1 MYFFAQIVFFMFL
14 LCSKRASGCYNINHS
29 FSLFNSFCT
38 LEKEVRVAYREKLPE
53 SAIVSGATHQPLNKS
68 ALKRLIPDMK
78 AMKRSTLAT
87 LVNAALLSAVAG
99 TSFSTIAAEQAPAV
113 KKNQLEVIQVT
124 ARKRVENAQEVPVAV
139 SALQGDSLDAY
150 SSAGMDIRFMNA
162 KIPSLSIES
171 SFGRSFPRFY
181 VRGLG
186 NTDFD
191 LNASQPVSLVVDEV
205 VQENAILKGFP
216 VFDVSRVEVLRGPQ
230 GTLFGRNTPA
240 GLVKFDSVKPSQ
252 EFEGYGSVSY
262 GSRGAVDF
270 EGAVGGGLTDRLST
284 RVSVLWQDKDDYI
297 DSRAPGFEQKDALG
311 GYTDK
316 AARIQFLYEG
326 DDFTGLFNYHVRD
339 MDGKP
344 IAFFGNSIKPGTN
357 DLVDGFEND
366 VVYHDAAS
374 RATQQVESEGA
385 SLKLE
390 WDFNNHTL
398 TSISAWESAEIYS
411 RADIDG
417 AYETGFSSAESAD
430 GIPDHDQYT
439 QELRLSSNFAGDV
452 NYQVGVFYFDEALT
466 IENFSYDTFS
476 SPAGNETG
484 YVIQQQ
490 DTKAWAV
497 FGSVDYT
504 ISDDLKVTAGLRY
517 SDDEKEFSANR
528 TQSPIG
534 AGPLSS
540 GLINVSDDHISW
552 DISTSYKVNDD
563 VNWYTRIANSF
574 RAPSLQGRIL
584 YGNDVTT
591 AETETVTS
599 YETGIKSDVLDGQ
612 GRVNATVF
620 YYTMSD
626 QQLTAVGGGAN
637 FNRLLNVDKT
647 TGYGFELDSEWV
659 LSDEL
664 NATFNLSYNKTELK
678 DDTLSIAAPSR
689 PTLTIT
695 NPVVNGKVLLDG
707 NSLPHAPEWISN
719 FTLRYTKELADGEFF
734 AYGDVSYR
742 SKINFFLYESVEFEG
757 KPLVETGLRAGYAW
771 ADGDYE
777 YQVSAFVRNLF
788 DEQQSIG
795 GVDFNNNTVMVNEER
810 YVGVEF
816 KVNFF

>member
-1 MYFFAQIVFFMFL
+1 
-14 LCSKRASGCYNINHS
+14 
-29 FSLFNSFCT
+29 
-38 LEKEVRVAYREKLPE
+38 
-53 SAIVSGATHQPLNKS
+53 
-68 ALKRLIPDMK
+68 MK

-87 LVNAALLSAVAG
+87 LINATLFSVVAG
-99 TSFSTIAAEQAPAV
+99 TSFSALAADEAPAAE
-113 KKNQLEVIQVT
+113 KNKQLEVIQIT

-139 SALQGDSLDAY
+139 SALQGDSLNAY

-216 VFDVSRVEVLRGPQ
+216 VFDVARVEVLRGPQ

-240 GLVKFDSVKPSQ
+240 GLVKFDTVKPSQ

-284 RVSVLWQDKDDYI
+284 RVSVLWQEKDDYI
-297 DSRAPGFEQKDALG
+297 DNRAPGFEQQDVLG

-326 DDFTGLFNYHVRD
+326 NDFTGLLNYHVRD
-339 MDGKP
+339 MDGSP
-344 IAFFGNSIKPGTN
+344 IAFRANAIKSGSN
-357 DLVDGFEND
+357 DLVDGFEHD

-374 RATQQVESEGA
+374 RATQQVDSQGA

-390 WDFNNHTL
+390 WDLANHTI

-417 AYETGFSSAESAD
+417 GYGASYLPTMGPGFIPFYSESAD
-430 GIPDHDQYT
+430 GIPEQDQYT
-439 QELRLSSNFAGDV
+439 QELRLSSNFASDL

-466 IENFSYDTFS
+466 IENFSYDTYAAE
-476 SPAGNETG
+476 PGALNG

-504 ISDDLKVTAGLRY
+504 ITDDLKVTAGLRY
-517 SDDEKEFSANR
+517 SDDDKEFSANR
-528 TQSPIG
+528 TLSPAGGG
-534 AGPLSS
+534 ALFLTENP
-540 GLINVSDDHISW
+540 SDSHVSW
-552 DISTSYKVNDD
+552 DISTTYKVNDN
-563 VNWYTRIANSF
+563 VNWYARVANSF
-574 RAPSLQGRIL
+574 RAPSIQGRIL
-584 YGNDVTT
+584 FGDEVTV
-591 AETETVTS
+591 ADSETVTS
-599 YETGIKSDVLDGQ
+599 FETGIKSDVLDGQ

-620 YYTMSD
+620 YYTMDD

-637 FNRLLNVDKT
+637 FNRLLNADKT
-647 TGYGFELDSEWV
+647 TGYGFELDTEWV
-659 LSDEL
+659 LTDEL
-664 NATFNLSYNKTELK
+664 NATFNLSYNNTELK
-678 DDTLSIAAPSR
+678 DNDLAVAVCAQC
-689 PTLTIT
+689 TI
-695 NPVVNGKVLLDG
+695 NDPINSSGLAVLDG

-719 FTLRYTKELADGEFF
+719 VTLRYSKELADGEFF
-734 AYGDVSYR
+734 TYADVSYR
-742 SKINFFLYESVEFEG
+742 SEINYFLYESVEFTG
-757 KPLVETGLRAGYAW
+757 KPLTEVGLRAGYAW
-771 ADGDYE
+771 AEGDNE

-795 GVDFNNNTVMVNEER
+795 AIDFNNNTAMVNEER
-810 YVGVEF
+810 YIGAEF
-816 KVNFF
+816 KVSFF

>member
-1 MYFFAQIVFFMFL
+1 
-14 LCSKRASGCYNINHS
+14 
-29 FSLFNSFCT
+29 
-38 LEKEVRVAYREKLPE
+38 
-53 SAIVSGATHQPLNKS
+53 
-68 ALKRLIPDMK
+68 MK

-87 LVNAALLSAVAG
+87 LINATLFSAVAG
-99 TSFSTIAAEQAPAV
+99 TSFSTLAADEATAE
-113 KKNQLEVIQVT
+113 KNNQLEVIQIT

-216 VFDVSRVEVLRGPQ
+216 VFDVARVEVLRGPQ

-240 GLVKFDSVKPSQ
+240 GLVKFDTVKPSQ

-284 RVSVLWQDKDDYI
+284 RVSVLWQEKDDYI
-297 DSRAPGFEQKDALG
+297 DNRAPGFEQDDVLG
-311 GYTDK
+311 GYTEK
-316 AARIQFLYEG
+316 AARVQFLYEG

-339 MDGKP
+339 MDGTP
-344 IAFFGNSIKPGTN
+344 IAFRGNAIKAGTN
-357 DLVDGFEND
+357 DLADNYEHD

-374 RATQQVESEGA
+374 RATQQVESQGA

-390 WDFNNHTL
+390 WDINDLTL

-417 AYETGFSSAESAD
+417 GYGASYLPDMGPGFIPFYSESAD
-430 GIPDHDQYT
+430 GIPDQDQYT
-439 QELRLSSNFAGDV
+439 QELRLSSNYAGDV
-452 NYQVGVFYFDEALT
+452 NFQVGLFYFDEALT
-466 IENFSYDTFS
+466 IENFSYDTYGS
-476 SPAGNETG
+476 TPGELNG

-497 FGSVDYT
+497 FGSLDYT
-504 ISDDLKVTAGLRY
+504 ITDDLKITAGLRY
-517 SDDEKEFSANR
+517 SDDEKEFSADR
-528 TQSPIG
+528 TLSPIG
-534 AGPLSS
+534 GSALYLTENP
-540 GLINVSDDHISW
+540 SDDHVSW
-552 DISTSYKVNDD
+552 DLSANYKINDD
-563 VNWYTRIANSF
+563 VNWYARVANSF
-574 RAPSLQGRIL
+574 RAPSIQGRIL
-584 YGNDVTT
+584 FGDEVTV
-591 AETETVTS
+591 AESETVTS
-599 YETGIKSDVLDGQ
+599 FETGIKSDVLDGQ

-620 YYTMSD
+620 YYTMDD

-637 FNRLLNVDKT
+637 FNRLVNADKT
-647 TGYGFELDSEWV
+647 TGYGFELDTEWV
-659 LSDEL
+659 LTDNL
-664 NATFNLSYNKTELK
+664 NATFNLSYNNTELDDK
-678 DDTLSIAAPSR
+678 DLAVDVCAQCTV
-689 PTLTIT
+689 T
-695 NPVVNGKVLLDG
+695 NSLNSAGQAILDG

-719 FTLRYTKELADGEFF
+719 LTLRYSREVADGEFF
-734 AYGDVSYR
+734 TYADVSYR
-742 SKINFFLYESVEFEG
+742 SEINYFLYESVEFEG
-757 KPLVETGLRAGYAW
+757 KPLTEVGLRAGYAW
-771 ADGDYE
+771 AEGDNEYE
-777 YQVSAFVRNLF
+777 VSAFVRNMF

-795 GVDFNNNTVMVNEER
+795 AIDFNNNTAMVNEER
-810 YVGVEF
+810 YIGAEF
-816 KVNFF
+816 KVSFF

>member
-1 MYFFAQIVFFMFL
+1 MFL

-417 AYETGFSSAESAD
+417 AYEAGFSSAESAD

-466 IENFSYDTFS
+466 IENFSYNTFS
-476 SPAGNETG
+476 SPAGNQTG
-484 YVIQQQ
+484 YVLQQQ

-584 YGNDVTT
+584 YDNDVTT

-620 YYTMSD
+620 YYTMND

-695 NPVVNGKVLLDG
+695 NPVVNRKVLLDG